1 MGGRKGEDLEGVR
14 ERDERDHTGTPDPGR
29 KAPVT
34 NGEGTGA
41 EGVTGSNYEVR

>member
-1 MGGRKGEDLEGVR
+1 MGGGKGEDLKGVR
-14 ERDERDHTGTPDPGR
+14 ECDKRDRTGTTGPGR